1 MNMKDSIRDSY
12 VEFIGSMDWNVFGTF
27 THLIPRTER
36 YNRKQIN
43 SYYEKNSKI
52 INRMFFVIEKHKE
65 SKYYHTHF
73 LLKTPSIKELNKST
87 KSYRRFIDIDL
98 KIIDENLLSNDGKS
112 LSVGYYLTKEFQNGV
127 DYEFLGL

>member
-1 MNMKDSIRDSY
+1 MLLAPTKYVGGLIFLLSKDWYSY
-12 VEFIGSMDWNVFGTF
+12 PKIPDELIFDEFNNCSNAF

-43 SYYEKNSKI
+43 SFYESNI
-52 INRMFFVIEKHKE
+52 QVINRMFFVIERHKD

-98 KIIDENLLSNDGKS
+98 KIIDENLLES
-112 LSVGYYLTKEFQNGV
+112 LV
-127 DYEFLGL
+127 

>member
-1 MNMKDSIRDSY
+1 MKDSIRDSY
-12 VEFIGSMDWNVFGTF
+12 VKFIGSLDWNVFGTF

-43 SYYEKNSKI
+43 SFYESNI
-52 INRMFFVIEKHKE
+52 QVINRMFFVIERHKD

-87 KSYRRFIDIDL
+87 KYLAIGDL
-98 KIIDENLLSNDGKS
+98 ASTTPL
-112 LSVGYYLTKEFQNGV
+112 
-127 DYEFLGL
+127 